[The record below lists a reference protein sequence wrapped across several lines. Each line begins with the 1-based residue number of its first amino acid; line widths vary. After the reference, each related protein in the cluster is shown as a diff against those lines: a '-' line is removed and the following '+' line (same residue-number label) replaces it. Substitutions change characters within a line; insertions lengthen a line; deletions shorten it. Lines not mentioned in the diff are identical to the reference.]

1 MVTLGTM
8 LRVIDSDETVDV
20 RARDGE
26 QVYLGSVRQLE
37 EISGPSLRDMDV
49 LRIGTAPNAD
59 LGRVLTVML
68 ARR

>member
-49 LRIGTAPNAD
+49 LRIGTVPNAD